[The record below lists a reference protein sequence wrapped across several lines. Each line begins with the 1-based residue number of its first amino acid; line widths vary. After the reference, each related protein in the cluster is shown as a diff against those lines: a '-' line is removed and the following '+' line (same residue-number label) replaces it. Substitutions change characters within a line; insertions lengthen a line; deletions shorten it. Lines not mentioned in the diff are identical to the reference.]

1 MIQLDM
7 FETKSTS
14 ALLGDTLKTC
24 YRCKKEKPLQGF
36 SKKLN
41 ASGTDIKQA
50 YCKGCQTEHQ
60 NTVKILHMSAPPKPK
75 GCDCCSKEG
84 HTLILD
90 HDHDTSLF
98 RGWLCYRCNSGIG
111 QLGDDIAGLEKALS
125 YLRKIDGQ

>member
-1 MIQLDM
+1 MQLDL
-7 FETKSTS
+7 FKTKSTS
-14 ALLGDTLKTC
+14 ALLDDTLKTC
-24 YRCKKEKPLQGF
+24 SKCKKEKALYCYN
-36 SKKLN
+36 KKLSC
-41 ASGTDIKQA
+41 SGTDNKQS
-50 YCKGCQTEHQ
+50 YCKACQVEHYSV
-60 NTVKILHMSAPPKPK
+60 TTAIRKTAPPKPK

>member
-1 MIQLDM
+1 MQLDL
-7 FETKSTS
+7 FKTKSTS

-24 YRCKKEKPLQGF
+24 YKCKKEKALHCY

-50 YCKGCQTEHQ
+50 YCKDCQKDHKSVI
-60 NTVKILHMSAPPKPK
+60 TVIHRSAPPKPK
-75 GCDCCSKEG
+75 ECDCCSKEG

-90 HDHDTSLF
+90 HDHDTNLF

-125 YLRKIDGQ
+125 YLRKQYGQ